1 MEAPGT
7 LESAD
12 FLVRSRQEVIRLLN
26 LIMEGGAAISIH
38 FLHSAHVAVSAVIDV
53 DEPGDRLLLECP
65 SDWHGSLSG
74 NTGAVSGDDHSGSI
88 MLACMLDAAKIQF
101 QAGAVEMADI
111 DGTPVLS
118 LKIPD
123 FMWHF
128 QQRRDPRYSV
138 AGLKIALSL
147 GFLESDAEVAD
158 IGKGGI
164 GLLNCD
170 SELKL
175 EEGEALSGCAIALP
189 GVGQIAVDI
198 TVQHQVP
205 VQLPDGRQVMRV
217 GCQFTGID
225 DSTQQLIT
233 HYLAALAE
241 V

>member
-12 FLVRSRQEVIRLLN
+12 ILVRSRQEVIRLLN

-38 FLHSAHVAVSAVIDV
+38 FLHSAHIAVSAVIDV
-53 DEPGDRLLLECP
+53 DEPGNRLLLECP
-65 SDWHGSLSG
+65 PDWHGSLGG
-74 NTGAVSGDDHSGSI
+74 NTGAVSGDERSGSM
-88 MLACMLDAAKIQF
+88 MLACALDAAKIQF

-123 FMWHF
+123 FIWRF
-128 QQRRDPRYSV
+128 QRRRDPRYSV

-164 GLLNCD
+164 GMLNCD

-175 EEGEALSGCAIALP
+175 ETGEVLSGCTIALP
-189 GVGQIAVDI
+189 GAGQIAVDL

-225 DSTQQLIT
+225 DSAQQLIT
-233 HYLAALAE
+233 HYLAALTEA
-241 V
+241 